1 MRRMPDSPE
10 QTTEVHMFSTNIKQ
24 KAREG
29 RRLTSRRRVGGIL
42 VGGTFGLFAL
52 LWSGLIVYVGLAA
65 RAEIAPMDVLTCQV
79 AVAKPKAAIVSGD
92 QDLVDQASCDRKLAR
107 MGRPS

>member
-1 MRRMPDSPE
+1 
-10 QTTEVHMFSTNIKQ
+10 MFSTNIKQ
-24 KAREG
+24 KGREG
-29 RRLTSRRRVGGIL
+29 RRLTSRRRAGGIL

-79 AVAKPKAAIVSGD
+79 AVAGKPKAAIASGD
-92 QDLVDQASCDRKLAR
+92 QGSSRIKHPATESWRGWGAHCSRAIWL
-107 MGRPS
+107 